1 MLVMEKYTE
10 SIVTSSLNYLKNI
23 QYFAKEDLKTSENL
37 LDLHIINTVYQ

>member
-23 QYFAKEDLKTSENL
+23 QYFAKEDLKTSVNL